1 MRKLL
6 TALLT
11 LWLSACAQQPT
22 IPVATDAIRWSMD
35 TKVAFS
41 GPRESGSGYAHFDY
55 TPGLLSGEL
64 SGAFG
69 IGKTRI
75 DCNLRYCDM
84 RSTNG
89 DNRLWLDQGNL
100 ELQDDLLLP
109 IHLLPD
115 WLLGNDAAQ
124 TETLDWR
131 LEVSAWQEQHGVRLP
146 QKLRLSH
153 KSGNTLKIFI
163 VRWTPRK

>member
-11 LWLSACAQQPT
+11 LWLSACAQQPIT
-22 IPVATDAIRWSMD
+22 PAATDATRWSMD
-35 TKVAFS
+35 TKIAFS
-41 GPRESGSGYAHFDY
+41 GPQESGSGYAHFDY

-69 IGKTRI
+69 IGKSRI

-84 RSTNG
+84 STKNG
-89 DNRLWLDQGNL
+89 DSRLWLDQGNL
-100 ELQDDLLLP
+100 ELDDDVLLP

-124 TETLDWR
+124 TETPDWR
-131 LEVSAWQEQHGVRLP
+131 LEVNAWQEQHGVRLP

-163 VRWTPRK
+163 VRWTPQK